1 MGIVTHLTDLTD
13 RVRHGEE
20 AMGKSSSGY
29 HCHNPIISYHMISAM
44 HMHVHLCIEREREAS
59 RTPKNYGKQSCG
71 MEIKLKFMLKPLTYP
86 RCGGGNDV
94 DQ

>member
-1 MGIVTHLTDLTD
+1 MVKKPWGKVVVDIIVTIL
-13 RVRHGEE
+13 
-20 AMGKSSSGY
+20 
-29 HCHNPIISYHMISAM
+29 SYHMISAM
-44 HMHVHLCIEREREAS
+44 HMHVHLCIYIYREREAS

-71 MEIKLKFMLKPLTYP
+71 MEIKLKFMLKPLTCP